1 MAGVEGKGKG
11 RGRGARAQADKE
23 GQETE
28 AYAEAEAEAKARKRE
43 ERIPRLE
50 ELEHD
55 KFLRFR
61 IERDPASKINSIFP
75 KYIDIELSAGP
86 SPRTSST
93 SL

>member
-1 MAGVEGKGKG
+1 VEGKG

-28 AYAEAEAEAKARKRE
+28 AYAEAEAKARRRE
-43 ERIPRLE
+43 EWIPRLE

-55 KFLRFR
+55 RFLRFR

-75 KYIDIELSAGP
+75 KYIDIEPSAGP